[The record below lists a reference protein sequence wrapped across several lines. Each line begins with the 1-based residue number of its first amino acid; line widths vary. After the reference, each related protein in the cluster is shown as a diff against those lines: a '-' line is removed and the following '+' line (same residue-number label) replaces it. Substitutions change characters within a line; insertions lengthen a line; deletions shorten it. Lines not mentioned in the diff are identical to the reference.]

1 MIDTLFTGQAV
12 KRVFLCPDPASIRLI
27 PHCRITTVLLG
38 GAAAANSVGKVK
50 AQQAFPVFCSGLASR
65 ISPQTNRPEGL
76 LFSTG
81 AFDQIRTGDPH
92 LTTVVLYQLSYKGA
106 I

>member
-27 PHCRITTVLLG
+27 PHSRITTVLLG

-65 ISPQTNRPEGL
+65 HFTTKKQTRRSAVFNWSL
-76 LFSTG
+76 
-81 AFDQIRTGDPH
+81 
-92 LTTVVLYQLSYKGA
+92 
-106 I
+106 